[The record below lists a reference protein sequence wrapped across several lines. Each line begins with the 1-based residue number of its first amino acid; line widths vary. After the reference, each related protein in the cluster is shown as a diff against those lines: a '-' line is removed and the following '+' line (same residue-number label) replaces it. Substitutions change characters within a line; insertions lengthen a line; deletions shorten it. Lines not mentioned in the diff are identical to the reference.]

1 MPKCLGKNGD
11 GQGTDLQGYMAT
23 DMARANGHTEV
34 VKALER
40 AAGNRF

>member
-1 MPKCLGKNGD
+1 MPKYLGKNGD
-11 GQGTDLQGYMAT
+11 GHGMDLQGFMAT
-23 DMARANGHTEV
+23 DIARANGHTEV